1 MPFMTL
7 FHNFDIP
14 QRAGPARQFLLA
26 GAALLLAGSTFAQT
40 PAKSEKAP
48 RILTVADSVQLVG
61 SKISGGW
68 REHASDGSWRR
79 VEFVLDREAATIV
92 FSDGKPGSRLPS
104 VTHYAARRYASDAKH
119 YASEHFLL
127 ELDGPPGGLMPSMT
141 NDAKS
146 GPGSKGSPATYDEIR
161 IFPGTTPG
169 ILDKANQSSPIPDDV
184 ATRIREIG
192 GDIKVMQQMADFK
205 RISELGSAFDAAG
218 SRAADEEYFS
228 DRPGGRPR
236 RSGGGWKDLRAGV
249 GRDGRA
255 SESPSSPPEPID
267 EFPETTDADGN
278 RSSTRVIHHAD
289 GSTTTEYSS
298 NGADGSSFVSRT
310 ERDAHGNVTGG
321 GGGRSDAAN
330 GEIHT
335 GEYKRNPKTGEVF
348 FRSETSYPDGGVNHF
363 NGTYPGTPSEVPF
376 SGRGGFDEA
385 WMDKSLPWFMD
396 AVYVEWKRKND
407 LVKSG
412 GMISQPGRGEDP
424 SPGVREGPRVGA
436 SAVTNCGDTGTNPCA
451 RAEGTKTD
459 TRGRLGALTQPP
471 RDVPT
476 GGPLGGT
483 GGPLGGGGSPFPPPN
498 PQLKP

>member
-1 MPFMTL
+1 MSFTL
-7 FHNFDIP
+7 VFHSFNSS
-14 QRAGPARQFLLA
+14 RRTELARQLLLA

-48 RILTVADSVQLVG
+48 RILTVIDSVQLVG

-68 REHASDGSWRR
+68 REHAADGSWRR
-79 VEFVLDREAATIV
+79 VDFVQDSEAASVT
-92 FSDGKPGSRLPS
+92 FGDGEPGRRLPS
-104 VTHYAARRYASDAKH
+104 VTRYAYAGHGGKNAKTGDAPAA
-119 YASEHFLL
+119 YSETHVFA
-127 ELDGPPGGLMPSMT
+127 G
-141 NDAKS
+141 A
-146 GPGSKGSPATYDEIR
+146 
-161 IFPGTTPG
+161 TPG
-169 ILDKANQSSPIPDDV
+169 IRDKANQSSPIPSDV

-218 SRAADEEYFS
+218 SRAADDRFFS
-228 DRPGGRPR
+228 DRPGGPPR
-236 RSGGGWKDLRAGV
+236 RSGGGWKDPRAGV

-396 AVYVEWKRKND
+396 AVYVEWRRKND

-412 GMISQPGRGEDP
+412 GRITQPGRGEDP
-424 SPGVREGPRVGA
+424 SPGASEGPRVGA

-451 RAEGTKTD
+451 RPAGTETD
-459 TRGRLGALTQPP
+459 ARGGFGAISQPLP
-471 RDVPT
+471 DVP
-476 GGPLGGT
+476 T

-498 PQLKP
+498 PQFQK